1 MSRLADRWSLAIFD
15 ADDTLR
21 RSLVPGQP
29 CPRAP
34 HEWELLPGVRQTLA
48 GEPWGDELQFA
59 LASNQDQVG
68 YGLVSLETAR
78 TLLAD
83 LAGAVTGRPPDP
95 RAIELCPHTADDRC
109 CCRKPEPGMLRRL
122 MATFDAPPAR
132 TVFIGNA
139 PCDEEAARRA
149 GITFLPAAELFAP

>member
-29 CPRAP
+29 CPRARS
-34 HEWELLPGVRQTLA
+34 EWELLPRVRDTLA
-48 GEPWGDELQFA
+48 REPWGAALQFA

-68 YGLVSLETAR
+68 YGLIPLETAR
-78 TLLAD
+78 SLLAD
-83 LAGAVTGRPPDP
+83 LAEALTGRPPDP
-95 RAIELCPHTADDRC
+95 RAIELCPHTAEDRC
-109 CCRKPEPGMLRRL
+109 DCRKPAPGMLRRL
-122 MATFDAPPAR
+122 MAAFDAPPAR
-132 TVFIGNA
+132 TVFVGNA

-149 GITFLPAAELFAP
+149 GVTYIPAARLFAP